1 MGHKMESNQRK
12 SQKRT
17 IESKE
22 KIRKASYELFCKQG
36 LYHTNTKEISRLAQV
51 SVGNFY
57 NYYKNKEEIYFEL
70 VEEYILESEAS
81 LRDLVEDVLQDKY
94 GPKKNVIKK
103 FVQYMDKQMERATGV
118 NMLFADNLLTK
129 EHNGEYK
136 KRLSE
141 SQERVMDS
149 ILYFLKSYPY
159 ICKRTD
165 VKAMAY
171 LVFTIADQLS
181 ISVMKKK
188 DSPYYDQLKDELIR
202 ILIQYIF
209 DVDWKRKS

>member
-1 MGHKMESNQRK
+1 MEKNKRK
-12 SQKRT
+12 SQPRT

-36 LYHTNTKEISRLAQV
+36 LYHTNTKEIAKLAQV

-57 NYYKNKEEIYFEL
+57 NYYQNKEEIYFEL
-70 VEEYILESEAS
+70 VEEYILESEAA
-81 LRDLVEDVLQDKY
+81 LRGLVEDVLREKY
-94 GPKKNVIKK
+94 GAKDKVVEK
-103 FVQYMDKQMERATGV
+103 FVQYMDKQMERAVNV

-129 EHNGEYK
+129 AHNEEYK
-136 KRLSE
+136 NKLSE
-141 SQERVMDS
+141 SQERVLHS
-149 ILYFLKSYPY
+149 ILNFLESYPY

>member
-1 MGHKMESNQRK
+1 MGHKMENNQRK

-36 LYHTNTKEISRLAQV
+36 LYHTNTKEIARLAQV

-70 VEEYILESEAS
+70 VEEYILESEAA
-81 LRDLVEDVLQDKY
+81 LHNLVEDVLKNKY
-94 GPKKNVIKK
+94 ESKGNVVDK
-103 FVQYMDKQMERATGV
+103 FVQYMDKQMARAVSV
-118 NMLFADNLLTK
+118 NMLFADNLLIK
-129 EHNGEYK
+129 EHNEEYK
-136 KRLSE
+136 KKLSE
-141 SQERVMDS
+141 SQER
-149 ILYFLKSYPY
+149 ILERITYFLESYPD

-165 VKAMAY
+165 IKAMTY

-181 ISVMKKK
+181 ISVMQKI

-209 DVDWKRKS
+209 DFDWKRKS